1 MLPRRDLRVNVSRN
15 PCVGIGPVVGLELEL
30 EPRTSEVRRLWF

>member
-15 PCVGIGPVVGLELEL
+15 PCVGIGPVVGAGAGAGAKDK
-30 EPRTSEVRRLWF
+30 